1 MKIVGLHFTTNAS
14 GQKNTTL
21 QVVDDYNPYYEN
33 AEAGRGCIGKKV
45 ESIYV
50 GSIDCSALRVGQEIE
65 VLYEKAVTTAKG
77 TFQPIKRIEVI
88 E

>member
-1 MKIVGLHFTTNAS
+1 MKLIGLHFTTSEN

-50 GSIDCSALRVGQEIE
+50 GNIDCSALKVGQEIE
-65 VLYEKAVTTAKG
+65 VLYDKAITTSKG
-77 TFQPIKRIEVI
+77 TFQPIKRIDVLE
-88 E
+88 

>member
-1 MKIVGLHFTTNAS
+1 MYWH
-14 GQKNTTL
+14 
-21 QVVDDYNPYYEN
+21 
-33 AEAGRGCIGKKV
+33 KKV

-65 VLYEKAVTTAKG
+65 VLYEKAITTAKG

>member
-1 MKIVGLHFTTNAS
+1 MEIVGLHFTTSAN

-33 AEAGRGCIGKKV
+33 AEVGRGCIGKKV

-50 GSIDCSALRVGQEIE
+50 GNIGCSALQVGQEIE
-65 VLYEKAVTTAKG
+65 
-77 TFQPIKRIEVI
+77 KRIVN
-88 E
+88 